1 VSPNENAQVSILES
15 GMPLSALAMVIVAA
29 LLHAFWNIVAKKT
42 GGNKH
47 FVLMG
52 GLLLAL
58 FWAPAGLW
66 LGWQE
71 VPHWGWVEWTFISVS
86 GFTHLVYFKVLLKGY
101 RVSDLT
107 VVYPVARGT
116 GPLISSLLAVAVLG
130 ETLTLHSAIGVLCV
144 CGGVFIVAG
153 GPALLRAAHDPDQRA
168 RVHAGLIWG
177 AATGVLIAGYTVLD
191 GYAVKRLLIGP
202 ILVDYFGNLVR
213 LPFMLPAAL
222 RDPQGFA
229 DAWRRYRWHAVIL
242 GLVSPLAYILVLY
255 AVKLAP
261 LSHVAPAREV
271 SMLFAA
277 LIGGKLLGERDRG
290 QRMLGAVL
298 MAGGVAL
305 LAL

>member
-1 VSPNENAQVSILES
+1 
-15 GMPLSALAMVIVAA
+15 MPLSALAMVIVAA

-71 VPHWGWVEWTFISVS
+71 VPRWGWLEWGFISLS
-86 GFTHLVYFKVLLKGY
+86 GLTHLAYFKVLLKGY

-116 GPLISSLLAVAVLG
+116 GPLISSVAAVLVMG
-130 ETLTLHSAIGVLCV
+130 ESLGWHGAAGVLCV

-153 GPALLRAAHDPDQRA
+153 GPALLRAAHDPEQRA
-168 RVHAGLIWG
+168 RVHAGLVWG

-191 GYAVKRLLIGP
+191 GYAVKKLLIGP
-202 ILVDYFGNLVR
+202 ILVDYFGNVVR
-213 LPFMLPAAL
+213 LPFMLPTAL
-222 RDPQGFA
+222 RDPAGFK
-229 DAWRRYRWHAVIL
+229 DAWRRYTWHAVIL
-242 GLVSPLAYILVLY
+242 GAVSPLAYILVLY
-255 AVKLAP
+255 AIRLAP

-277 LIGGKLLGERDRG
+277 LIGGKLLGEGDRG
-290 QRMLGAVL
+290 QRLLGALL

-305 LAL
+305 LAF

>member
-1 VSPNENAQVSILES
+1 
-15 GMPLSALAMVIVAA
+15 MVIVAA

-42 GGNKH
+42 GGNRH

-71 VPHWGWVEWTFISVS
+71 VPHWGWVEWSFISAS
-86 GFTHLVYFKVLLKGY
+86 GLTHLVYFNVLLKGY

-116 GPLISSLLAVAVLG
+116 GPLISSLLAVVVLG
-130 ETLTLHSAIGVLCV
+130 ETLTLHGAVGVLCV

-153 GPALLRAAHDPDQRA
+153 GPALLRAAHDPAQRA
-168 RVHAGLIWG
+168 RVHAGLRWG
-177 AATGVLIAGYTVLD
+177 AATGVLIAIYTVLD
-191 GYAVKRLLIGP
+191 GYSVKRLLIGP
-202 ILVDYFGNLVR
+202 ILIDYFGNLVR
-213 LPFMLPAAL
+213 LPFMLPQAFRQRAS
-222 RDPQGFA
+222 FA
-229 DAWRRYRWHAVIL
+229 EAWRRYFWHAVAL
-242 GLVSPLAYILVLY
+242 GAVSPLAYILVLY
-255 AVKLAP
+255 AVRLAP

-277 LIGGKLLGERDRG
+277 FLGGRFLGEGDRG
-290 QRMLGAVL
+290 KRI
-298 MAGGVAL
+298 AGAL
-305 LAL
+305 LMGAGVVLLAF